1 MSLKSAATDSSPL
14 AAQLGRELEGEVLFD
29 AFSRGRYSTDASVYQ
44 IQPIGVVVPRTRQ
57 DVLATIQI
65 AAEHGVPL
73 LPRGTGTSQCG
84 QTVGEALVV
93 DASKYLREVRSF
105 QPPAR
110 TISVDPG
117 IVLDEL
123 NRFLKPHGLFFPVDV
138 STSSRATIGGMAG
151 NNSVGARSLHYGHMV
166 DNVIGIQAILA
177 DGEVLD
183 CRPQGVAQPD
193 SHSGNG
199 RARQNSRTGNG
210 HARQDSRS
218 GDGSGSGRLG
228 LLTDRMR
235 RLYANN
241 ADEIDRRFPKVAR
254 NVAGYNINR
263 LGREDLNLAELL
275 VGSEG
280 TLAWFQELELALQP
294 IPTHKVLGICH
305 FPTFHAAME
314 SVQHIIRLDP
324 AATELIDRTVLELAA
339 EIPAFSSTLRTFIRG
354 SPVAVLLVE
363 FAGDDLDVQLR
374 NLDRLEALMGDLG
387 LPSSVLRA
395 ESPALQARVWSLRKA
410 SLNIVMSMKGDGK
423 PISFVED
430 CAVPLENLADYTQ
443 RLTDVFSRHGTTGTW
458 YAHAGAGCLHVRP
471 ILNLKQER
479 DIANWRSIAAEAHAM
494 VREYKGTH
502 SGEHGDGLVRS
513 EFLEPI
519 LGTRIVSAFREV
531 KDSFDPDGRFNPGK
545 IIDPP
550 RMDERSILRFS
561 DRYRPLQPEE
571 ALDWSAW
578 GGFHRATEMCNNNGA
593 CRKAAG
599 GVMCPSFRVTQD
611 EKHVT
616 RGRANSLRLALTGQ
630 LPAEALTSKE
640 LYETMDLCVGCKA
653 CKRECPTGVDVYRM
667 KIEFLNAYRKR
678 RGLPWRDRIIAYLP
692 RYAPWAARF
701 APLANTVNLGAA
713 GRFLRAS
720 LLGFTAE
727 RPLPAWR
734 RRVFRGADERDRE
747 GPEVVLLVDTFN
759 TYFEPETASAALNVL
774 DAAGYRV
781 VTPGPVRGG
790 RPLCCGRTFLNAGL
804 VDEARTEARRVIET
818 LRPYVERGVPIVG
831 LEPSCLLTLRDEF
844 AAMMPG
850 EETAEL
856 ADRAMLFEEFLAAE
870 HRAGRL
876 KLPLK
881 ALAQK
886 RLLLHGHCHQKAFDQ
901 VSNVERVLRLI
912 PGTEV
917 ELIES
922 GCCGMAGSFGYEAE
936 HYGTSMKMAELDLL
950 PRVREADGNTLIVAD
965 GTSCRTQIKHGA
977 ARQAW
982 HVARILEIALDE
994 ASET

>member
-1 MSLKSAATDSSPL
+1 MRSKSHDADSSPL
-14 AAQLGRELEGEVLFD
+14 AAQLSRELEGEVLFD

-57 DVLATIQI
+57 DVLAAIQI
-65 AAEHGVPL
+65 AAEHGVPI
-73 LPRGTGTSQCG
+73 LPRGAGTSQCG
-84 QTVGEALVV
+84 QTVGEALVI
-93 DASKYLREVRSF
+93 DSSKFLREVRSF
-105 QPPAR
+105 QPSAR
-110 TISVDPG
+110 AISVDPG

-166 DNVIGIQAILA
+166 DNVIGIQAVLA
-177 DGEVLD
+177 DGELLD
-183 CRPQGVAQPD
+183 CRPQGAVQPD
-193 SHSGNG
+193 RRNGNG
-199 RARQNSRTGNG
+199 A
-210 HARQDSRS
+210 
-218 GDGSGSGRLG
+218 GSDRLG
-228 LLTDRMR
+228 HLTDRMR
-235 RLYANN
+235 QLHARN
-241 ADEIDRRFPKVAR
+241 ADEIERRFPKVRR

-263 LGREDLNLAELL
+263 LGREDLNLADLL

-280 TLAWFQELELALQP
+280 TLAWFQEIELALQP
-294 IPTHKVLGICH
+294 IPAHKVLGICH

-314 SVQHIIRLDP
+314 SVRHIIKLDP
-324 AATELIDRTVLELAA
+324 AATELIDRTVLDLAA
-339 EIPAFSSTLRTFIRG
+339 EIPAFSSSMRSFIRG
-354 SPVAVLLVE
+354 TPVAVLLVE
-363 FAGDDLDVQLR
+363 FAGDDLKEQLR
-374 NLDRLEALMGDLG
+374 NLDRLEELMGDLG
-387 LPSSVLRA
+387 LPDSVLRA
-395 ESPALQARVWSLRKA
+395 ESAVIQARVWSLRKA
-410 SLNIVMSMKGDGK
+410 ALNIVMSMKGDGK

-471 ILNLKQER
+471 ILNLKA
-479 DIANWRSIAAEAHAM
+479 DNDVANWRSIAAEAHEL

-519 LGTRIVSAFREV
+519 LGKQIVCAFREV

-550 RMDERSILRFS
+550 RMDDRGLLRYS
-561 DRYRPLQPEE
+561 DRYQPLERKE

-578 GGFHRATEMCNNNGA
+578 GGLFRATEMCNNNGA
-593 CRKAAG
+593 CRKAKP

-616 RGRANSLRLALTGQ
+616 RGRANSLRLALTGG
-630 LPAEALTSKE
+630 LPAESLTSKE

-667 KIEFLNAYRKR
+667 KIEFLSAYRER
-678 RGLPWRDRIIAYLP
+678 SGLTWRDRIIAWLP

-701 APLANTVNLGAA
+701 APVANSVNLGWP
-713 GRFLRAS
+713 GRLLRKS
-720 LLGFTAE
+720 VLGFTAH

-734 RRVFRGADERDRE
+734 RRTFRGATVQART

-759 TYFEPETASAALNVL
+759 TYFEPETANAALNVL
-774 DAAGYRV
+774 NAAGYRV
-781 VTPGPVRGG
+781 VTPEPVRGG

-804 VDEARTEARRVIET
+804 VDEAKTEARRVIET
-818 LRPYVERGVPIVG
+818 LKPYVERGVPIVG

-844 AAMMPG
+844 AAMLPG
-850 EETAEL
+850 DETAAL
-856 ADRAMLFEEFLAAE
+856 AGRAMLFEEFLAAE
-870 HRAGRL
+870 SKAGRL
-876 KLPLK
+876 NLPLK
-881 ALAQK
+881 ALEQT

-901 VSNVERVLRLI
+901 VSSVKEVLRLI
-912 PGTEV
+912 PGAAV

-936 HYGTSMKMAELDLL
+936 HYETSMKMAELDLL
-950 PRVREADGNTLIVAD
+950 PRVRKAERNTLIVAD
-965 GTSCRTQIKHGA
+965 GTSCRTQIRHGA
-977 ARQAW
+977 DRDAW
-982 HVARILEIALDE
+982 HVARVLDLALDGP
-994 ASET
+994 

>member
-1 MSLKSAATDSSPL
+1 
-14 AAQLGRELEGEVLFD
+14 EVLFD

-471 ILNLKQER
+471 ILNLKQDS

-519 LGTRIVSAFREV
+519 LGTKIVSAFREV

-561 DRYRPLQPEE
+561 DRYKPLQTKE

-593 CRKAAG
+593 CRKAVG

-630 LPAEALTSKE
+630 LPAEALTSNE

-667 KIEFLNAYRKR
+667 KLEFLSAYRKR
-678 RGLPWRDRIIAYLP
+678 RGLPWRDRIIAFLP

-701 APLANTVNLGAA
+701 APLANTVNLGVA
-713 GRFLRAS
+713 GRFLRAT

-734 RRVFRGADERDRE
+734 RRVFHGADGRAGE

-774 DAAGYRV
+774 NAAGYRV
-781 VTPGPVRGG
+781 VTPGAVRGG

-804 VDEARTEARRVIET
+804 VEEARTEARRVIET
-818 LRPYVERGVPIVG
+818 LRPYVERGVPVVG

-850 EETAEL
+850 AETAEL

-870 HRAGRL
+870 HQAGRL

-881 ALAQK
+881 TLAQE

-901 VSNVERVLRLI
+901 VSSIEEVLRLI

-922 GCCGMAGSFGYEAE
+922 GCCGMAGSFGYETE
-936 HYGTSMKMAELDLL
+936 HYETSMRMAELDLL
-950 PRVREADGNTLIVAD
+950 PRVRKADGNTLIVAD
-965 GTSCRTQIKHGA
+965 GTSCRTQIEHGSGRVA
-977 ARQAW
+977 L
-982 HVARILEIALDE
+982 HVARVLDLALDDATE
-994 ASET
+994 P

>member
-1 MSLKSAATDSSPL
+1 MSTSFPKVDTSSL
-14 AAQLGRELEGEVLFD
+14 AARLGRELEGEVLFD

-73 LPRGTGTSQCG
+73 LPRGAGTSQCG

-93 DASKYLREVRSF
+93 DASKFLREVRSF

-110 TISVDPG
+110 TITVDPG

-123 NRFLKPHGLFFPVDV
+123 NRLLRPHGLFFPVDV

-166 DNVIGIQAILA
+166 DNVIGIQAVLA

-183 CRPQGVAQPD
+183 CRPQGTAPPE

-199 RARQNSRTGNG
+199 HALQDSHTGNG
-210 HARQDSRS
+210 HARQDSRG
-218 GDGSGSGRLG
+218 GDGSGNGRLG

-235 RLYANN
+235 RLYARN
-241 ADEIDRRFPKVAR
+241 AEEIDRRFPKVAR

-363 FAGDDLDVQLR
+363 FAGDDLDEQVR

-387 LPSSVLRA
+387 LPGSVLRA

-430 CAVPLENLADYTQ
+430 CAVPLENLADYTR

-471 ILNLKQER
+471 ILNLKQDS

-611 EKHVT
+611 EMHVT

-734 RRVFRGADERDRE
+734 RRVFRGADESARE

-774 DAAGYRV
+774 DAAGYSV
-781 VTPGPVRGG
+781 VTPGPVQGG

-804 VDEARTEARRVIET
+804 VDEARTEASRVIET

-850 EETAEL
+850 AKTAEL

-870 HRAGRL
+870 HQAGRL

-881 ALAQK
+881 ALGRE

-901 VSNVERVLRLI
+901 LSSIEEVLRLI
-912 PGTEV
+912 PGAEV
-917 ELIES
+917 ELIDS

-936 HYGTSMKMAELDLL
+936 HYETSMKMAELDLL
-950 PRVREADGNTLIVAD
+950 PQVRKANSNTLIVAD
-965 GTSCRTQIKHGA
+965 GTSCRTQIKHGSGRDA
-977 ARQAW
+977 L
-982 HVARILEIALDE
+982 HVARVLELGLDE
-994 ASET
+994 APL

>member
-1 MSLKSAATDSSPL
+1 MQPKSCKADTSPL
-14 AAQLGRELEGEVLFD
+14 AAQLSRELDGEILFD

-44 IQPIGVVVPRTRQ
+44 IQPIGVVVPRSRQ
-57 DVLATIQI
+57 DVLAAIQI
-65 AAEHGVPL
+65 AAEHGVPV
-73 LPRGTGTSQCG
+73 LPRGAGTSQCG
-84 QTVGEALVV
+84 QTVGEALVI
-93 DASKYLREVRSF
+93 DASKFLRKVRVFEPS
-105 QPPAR
+105 AR

-123 NRFLKPHGLFFPVDV
+123 NGFLKPHGLFFPVDV

-166 DNVIGIQAILA
+166 DNVIGIQAVLA
-177 DGEVLD
+177 DGELLD
-183 CRPQGVAQPD
+183 CRPQGSVRPD
-193 SHSGNG
+193 RRNGN
-199 RARQNSRTGNG
+199 
-210 HARQDSRS
+210 
-218 GDGSGSGRLG
+218 GSGSGRLG
-228 LLTDRMR
+228 ILSDRMR
-235 RLYANN
+235 ELYARN
-241 ADEIDRRFPKVAR
+241 AEEIERRFPKVPR

-294 IPTHKVLGICH
+294 IPAHKVLGICH
-305 FPTFHAAME
+305 FSTFHAAME
-314 SVQHIIRLDP
+314 SVRHIIRLDP

-339 EIPAFSSTLRTFIRG
+339 EIPAFSSSMHSFIRG
-354 SPVAVLLVE
+354 TPVAVLLVE
-363 FAGDDLDVQLR
+363 FAGDDLSEQLR
-374 NLDRLEALMGDLG
+374 NLDRLEELMGDLG
-387 LPSSVLRA
+387 LPDSVLRA
-395 ESPALQARVWSLRKA
+395 ESAALQARVWSLRKA
-410 SLNIVMSMKGDGK
+410 ALNIVMSMKGDGK

-430 CAVPLENLADYTQ
+430 CAVPLENLAEYTQ

-471 ILNLKQER
+471 ILNLKA
-479 DIANWRSIAAEAHAM
+479 DNDVANWRSIAAEAHEL
-494 VREYKGTH
+494 VREYKGSH

-519 LGTRIVSAFREV
+519 LGTQIVSAFREV

-550 RMDERSILRFS
+550 PMDDRSLLRFS
-561 DRYRPLQPEE
+561 DRYRPLQPRE

-578 GGFHRATEMCNNNGA
+578 GGLFRATEMCNNNGA
-593 CRKAAG
+593 CRKAKP

-616 RGRANSLRLALTGQ
+616 RGRANSLRLALTGE
-630 LPAEALTSKE
+630 LPAQSLTSKE

-667 KIEFLNAYRKR
+667 KIEFLSAYRER
-678 RGLPWRDRIIAYLP
+678 WGLTWRDRIIAWLP

-701 APLANTVNLGAA
+701 APVANSVNLGWP
-713 GRFLRAS
+713 GRLLRKS
-720 LLGFTAE
+720 LLGFTAR

-734 RRVFRGADERDRE
+734 RRIFRGADERAQE

-759 TYFEPETASAALNVL
+759 TYFEPETAKAALSVL
-774 DAAGYRV
+774 NAAGYRV
-781 VTPGPVRGG
+781 VTPGTVRGG

-804 VDEARTEARRVIET
+804 VDEARKEARRVIET
-818 LRPYVERGVPIVG
+818 LKPYVERGVPIVG

-844 AAMMPG
+844 AAMLPG
-850 EETAEL
+850 DETAAL
-856 ADRAMLFEEFLAAE
+856 AGRAMLFEEFLAAE
-870 HRAGRL
+870 NKAGRL
-876 KLPLK
+876 NLPLK
-881 ALAQK
+881 ALEQA

-901 VSNVERVLRLI
+901 VSGVEEVLRLI
-912 PGTEV
+912 PGAEV

-936 HYGTSMKMAELDLL
+936 HYETSMKMAELDLL
-950 PRVREADGNTLIVAD
+950 PRIREVDENTLVVAD

-977 ARQAW
+977 DRDAW
-982 HVARILEIALDE
+982 HVARVLELALDIGKT
-994 ASET
+994 A